1 MYHFLFLFLLL
12 KALKMSLTVVPC
24 FRIWARTPLHGNV
37 SWLVKKQVAFLR
49 VLWHCHSQKAVEVT
63 FYHRLFSSLIVH
75 GTPYLCICHQCLC
88 DLTDSLQTY
97 DILVGYQ
104 TQFQECCPIIQL
116 SQICQTGLYKPL
128 KGLLSNPDVRPYYP
142 GLDAQGFS
150 PTFVRTCIVTTTQG
164 CLLPVTAKHSISCP
178 TAITC
183 TEWYA

>member
-49 VLWHCHSQKAVEVT
+49 VLWHCHSQEAVEVT

-75 GTPYLCICHQCLC
+75 GTPYLCICHRLC

-150 PTFVRTCIVTTTQG
+150 PTFVRTCIVITTQG